1 MKNRYG
7 KIGRNMALR
16 AALISILAVAAGYG
30 LLTFLTQGIGQET
43 FQSLVLKV
51 LQKLGMSAE
60 YAAAVYTRLLV
71 NGKMLFVLGGFFL
84 MFFIFF
90 LLALGRMM
98 RDLNSVSDGLDM
110 VLSES
115 PEPIVLPGELEPM
128 AEQMNE
134 LRRRLSWRAQQAV
147 ESEQRKNE
155 MVVCLAHDLK
165 TPLTS
170 VTAYL
175 TMLDEHPEMPQEERE
190 RYTHITLEKAIRL
203 EELMNEFFE
212 ITRFNAQDIVLEKRE
227 INLSIML
234 EQLEDENYGLLNA
247 KGMTCVV
254 DVQEGLLMRGDP
266 EQLARVFDNLLKNA
280 AAYGNEGSQI
290 LIQARG
296 GNGGITIVFTN
307 EGPQIPQ
314 KKLEMIFEKFYRV
327 DDGRSSKTGG
337 AGLGLAIARRIVELH
352 GGAISAVSDSKNT
365 RFIVN
370 IPVDAQT
377 AKGENNGKEKQKRQK
392 RGPAG
397 R

>member
-1 MKNRYG
+1 MRNRYG

-16 AALISILAVAAGYG
+16 SALISILAVAAGYG
-30 LLTFLTQGIGQET
+30 LLTFLTRGIGGET

-60 YAAAVYTRLLV
+60 RAAAVYTRLLV
-71 NGKMLFVLGGFFL
+71 NGRVLFVLGGFLL
-84 MFFIFF
+84 MFFLFY
-90 LLALGRMM
+90 LLALKRMT
-98 RDLNSVSDGLDM
+98 RYLNSVSDGLDR

-115 PEPIVLPGELEPM
+115 PEAIVLPGELEPM

-175 TMLDEHPEMPQEERE
+175 TMLDEHPEMSQEERVK
-190 RYTHITLEKAIRL
+190 YTHITLEKAIRL

-212 ITRFNAQDIVLEKRE
+212 ITRFNAQDITLEKRE

-247 KGMTCVV
+247 KNMTCVV
-254 DVQEGLLMRGDP
+254 DVQEGLLMLGDP

-280 AAYGNEGSQI
+280 AAYGNEGTQI

-337 AGLGLAIARRIVELH
+337 AGLGLAIAKRIVELH

-370 IPVDAQT
+370 IPVDAQV
-377 AKGENNGKEKQKRQK
+377 AKGESNEKERKQRQK
-392 RGPAG
+392 RNPAK
-397 R
+397 

>member
-7 KIGRNMALR
+7 KIGRNMLLR
-16 AALISILAVAAGYG
+16 SALISILAVAAGYG
-30 LLTFLTQGIGQET
+30 LLTFLTRGIGGET
-43 FQSLVLKV
+43 FQSLILKI
-51 LQKLGMSAE
+51 LQKLGMSEE
-60 YAAAVYTRLLV
+60 YAAAVYTRLLI

-90 LLALGRMM
+90 LLSLRRMV
-98 RDLNSVSDGLDM
+98 RYLNSVSGGLDI

-115 PEPIVLPGELEPM
+115 PESILLPGELEPM
-128 AEQMNE
+128 AEQLNE

-175 TMLDEHPEMPQEERE
+175 TMLDEHPEMSQEERVK
-190 RYTHITLEKAIRL
+190 YTHITLEKAIRL
-203 EELMNEFFE
+203 EELMDEFFE
-212 ITRFNAQDIVLEKRE
+212 ITRFNAQDITLEKRE

-247 KGMTCVV
+247 KNMTCVV

-337 AGLGLAIARRIVELH
+337 AGLGLAIAKRIVEMH
-352 GGAISAVSDSKNT
+352 GGAISAVSDRKNT

-370 IPVDAQT
+370 VPVDAPA
-377 AKGENNGKEKQKRQK
+377 AKGESDEKEQKQRSRRKLAK
-392 RGPAG
+392 
-397 R
+397 

>member
-1 MKNRYG
+1 
-7 KIGRNMALR
+7 MALR